1 MKQMRVLLLSTASMA
16 VMASGNAFAQDQD
29 TVEDEIVVTGIR
41 GSLERAVDAKRNAGN
56 IVDGISAEDIGKFPD
71 INVAESLSRVT
82 GVAITRTRGG
92 EGQFVTV
99 RGLGEEFNAVTY
111 NGRLLATENTGREF
125 SFDVIASELISAAEV
140 YKTSI
145 ANLGDGGLGGR
156 VNVRAAKPLDRK
168 GFHAT
173 GSIGGQYESLAE
185 TVGLR
190 ASGVLSNSWAN
201 DTFGVIASFSYQQRD
216 NRTDIA
222 ESTFLVPNAQLD
234 SNGLVNQFL
243 DQDGDGFTDAES
255 DPSGGTILTS
265 DARFNG
271 FAPSVAFQERRRV
284 GGTLAFQY
292 RPNDTIDITIDGLYT
307 NFETPGE
314 LFGYSFFPTALANG
328 FDSSNAQVN
337 EFNQVVQHSV
347 VPFTADLV
355 SRRTAGEAETF
366 AIGGNFKFT
375 PNERFTHTLDVSY
388 SDASG
393 QRDNFGSAAGSGQFV
408 VLQFLDSFFTQADS
422 GGVVP
427 DVTFTAANTADINI
441 SAAQAAQLNFAN
453 PGFLAGLTQN
463 PDGSFTRTVGDQPQ
477 VELSALTPGDARVHF
492 ARNDIVQVE
501 DEIFTARWDSKF
513 EFDDNAS
520 FSAGLDITLRDK
532 GNTAFNNVATQ
543 CGDASLV
550 FLCGSGIPI
559 ASLLAPDVADN
570 LFTLFDDDFLSESDA
585 DFPRAF
591 PTFNIDDVLAA
602 YQNIAG
608 GVFADAFLNP
618 AFDASA
624 SSVVSED
631 VYGGYIQADF
641 SGQIGNIPFTANAGV
656 RFAYTDLT
664 STGTAGSLDSISST
678 AIAADGSNQEFDFAA
693 GGDVAIG
700 NDYFDVL
707 PAFNIAFDLTDSIKL
722 RGAFSTTLSRPTLTD
737 LSTFF
742 QITSFNPGGEQ
753 VNVSNPNLEAIR
765 ANNLDLSLEWYGDGG
780 NFVSIAGFYKDID
793 DFVTNVVTQQTINIA
808 ATQDDGTGNFVALGN
823 QDVTFNVFGP
833 QNGDSAEIYGLEVAA
848 QYITELGFGASGNI
862 TLADSNSTSGGVTS
876 QLENI
881 SDFSANASIFYE
893 ANGFQARASLNHRS
907 DFLRGQTAEGG
918 LNEFVDDFTQVDVSV
933 AYQINDHFT
942 VFGDGINIFNE
953 QFVVLSEF
961 PQSRF
966 LESFEDNGARWVFG
980 VRGSF

>member
-1 MKQMRVLLLSTASMA
+1 MRKLRGLFLSGTAIATIVPLSVA
-16 VMASGNAFAQDQD
+16 VAQDND
-29 TVEDEIVVTGIR
+29 NPEEIVVRGIR
-41 GSLERAVDAKRNAGN
+41 GSLERAVDTKRNAGN
-56 IVDGISAEDIGKFPD
+56 IVDAISAEDIGKFPD
-71 INVAESLSRVT
+71 INVAESLSRIT

-111 NGRLLATENTGREF
+111 NGRLLATENNGREF

-156 VNVRAAKPLDRK
+156 VNVRAAKPLDRR
-168 GFHAT
+168 GFHAS
-173 GSIGGQYESLAE
+173 GSIGGQYEGLSE
-185 TVGLR
+185 NVGLR
-190 ASGVLSNSWAN
+190 ASGVLSNTFAD
-201 DTFGVIASFSYQQRD
+201 DTFGIIGSFSYQNRD

-243 DQDGDGFTDAES
+243 DQDGDGITDADS
-255 DPSGGTILTS
+255 NPAGGNIITS

-271 FAPSVAFQERRRV
+271 FAPSVAFQERRRI

-292 RPNDTIDITIDGLYT
+292 RPNDAFEATIDALYT
-307 NFETPGE
+307 NFQTPGE
-314 LFGYSFFPTALANG
+314 LFGYSYFPTALADG
-328 FDSSNAQVN
+328 FDSFNAQVN
-337 EFNQVVQHSV
+337 DFNQVIQHSV

-355 SRRTAGEAETF
+355 SRRTEGDAETF

-375 PNERFTHTLDVSY
+375 PNERFSHTLDVSY
-388 SDASG
+388 STADG

-427 DVTFTAANTADINI
+427 DVTFTAANQANINI
-441 SAAQAAQLNFAN
+441 SAAQAAQLNFVNQA
-453 PGFLAGLTQN
+453 FLAGLTAN
-463 PDGSFTRTVGDQPQ
+463 PDGSFSLDVGAQPQ
-477 VELSALTPGDARVHF
+477 VQLSALTPGDARIHF
-492 ARNDIVQVE
+492 ARNDVVTVE
-501 DEIFTARWDSKF
+501 DEIFTARWDSKY

-520 FSAGLDITLRDK
+520 FSAGVDITLREK

-543 CGDASLV
+543 CGDASIV

-559 ASLLAPDVADN
+559 ASLLTPDVANN

-591 PTFNIDDVLAA
+591 PTFSIDDVIAA
-602 YQNIAG
+602 YQQIGG

-618 AFDASA
+618 AFDPSA
-624 SSVVSED
+624 SSVVDED

-641 SGQIGNIPFTANAGV
+641 AGEVGNIPFTANAGV

-664 STGTAGSLDSISST
+664 STGTAGSLASITST
-678 AIAADGSNQEFDFAA
+678 AIAADASNQNFDFAA
-693 GGDVAIG
+693 GGDVAIT

-707 PAFNIAFDLTDSIKL
+707 PAFNVAFDLSEAVKL

-765 ANNLDLSLEWYGDGG
+765 ANNLDLSLEWYGEGG
-780 NFVSIAGFYKDID
+780 NFVSLAGFYKDID
-793 DFVTNVVTQQTINIA
+793 DFVTNVVTEQTINVA
-808 ATQDDGTGNFVALGN
+808 ATQDDGTGNFVPIGN
-823 QDVTFNVFGP
+823 QDITFNVFGP
-833 QNGDSAEIYGLEVAA
+833 QNGDSAEVYGLEFAA
-848 QYITELGFGASGNI
+848 QYITALGFGASGNI

-881 SDFSANASIFYE
+881 SDFSANASLFYE
-893 ANGFQARASLNHRS
+893 GNGLQARISLNHRS

-918 LNEFVDDFTQVDVSV
+918 LNEFVDDFTQVDLSV

-942 VFGDGINIFNE
+942 IFGDGINIFNE

-961 PQSRF
+961 PNSRF

-980 VRGSF
+980 LRGSF